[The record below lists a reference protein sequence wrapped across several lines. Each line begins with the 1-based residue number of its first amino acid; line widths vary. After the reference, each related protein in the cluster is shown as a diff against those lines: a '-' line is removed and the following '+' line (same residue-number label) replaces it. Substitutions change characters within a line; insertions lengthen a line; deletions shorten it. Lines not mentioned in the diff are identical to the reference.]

1 MQEGVVVV
9 VVKSSGDT
17 ISSPNG
23 CRTSYGYG
31 DDGIWNYSWYHEVG
45 LMVVSF

>member
-1 MQEGVVVV
+1 MFQVVFVRMQEGVV

-31 DDGIWNYSWYHEVG
+31 DDEI
-45 LMVVSF
+45 

>member
-1 MQEGVVVV
+1 VVFVRMQEGVVVVV

-31 DDGIWNYSWYHEVG
+31 DDEI
-45 LMVVSF
+45 

>member
-1 MQEGVVVV
+1 MFQVVFVRMQEGVVVV

-31 DDGIWNYSWYHEVG
+31 DDEI
-45 LMVVSF
+45 

>member
-1 MQEGVVVV
+1 MFQVVFVRMQEGGGGGRGGV

-31 DDGIWNYSWYHEVG
+31 DDEI
-45 LMVVSF
+45 

>member
-1 MQEGVVVV
+1 MFQVVFVRMQEGVVV

-31 DDGIWNYSWYHEVG
+31 DDEI
-45 LMVVSF
+45 